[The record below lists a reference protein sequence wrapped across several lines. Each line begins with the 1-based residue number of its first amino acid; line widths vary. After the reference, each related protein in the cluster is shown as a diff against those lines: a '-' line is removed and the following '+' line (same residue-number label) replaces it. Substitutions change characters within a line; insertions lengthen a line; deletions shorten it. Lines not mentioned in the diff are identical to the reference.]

1 MAEIIGVI
9 ASGITL
15 AALFKTCIEA
25 FEIIQTG
32 HNQELDLRKLVLR
45 LNIEKCRLFTWG
57 ESMGLTDTPE
67 DAELNVSAS
76 CQFKEVVTETLETI
90 FQLFSDSK
98 KLQDRY
104 GCKEYLDSPAA
115 NSHEQTS
122 QVKFLAAAFDNFKI
136 AASWRERRSKVL
148 IKARWAIHDRKKFA
162 SFISE
167 IKELVDGLQHITQ
180 PLISSSHQGNAMK
193 RRIENIND
201 AETLDMVSDVCQE
214 DHSELSRIA
223 LARAE
228 TISSTSTNRWNIDRW
243 DYRIEAV
250 EMEEMVDLE
259 LLNITELKH
268 QMFRMMRERRELESQ
283 LQQLRGSV
291 LSLPIPSSPLPV
303 VQKIAGSTLSSPTE
317 DQKLNLGDAEENVA
331 DTAVPIKSPAWKGLE
346 QNSSNDD
353 HADDLRGQLAQSG
366 QSGPSCSANVSAGL
380 VQDLATWV
388 KALPTVRDHTSDQLG
403 PEGDEYIPR
412 EFDEAGEKKVDALG
426 YPQDGRQYRCRTFT
440 VPGRDKLF
448 MLATQCA
455 RVLSYRD
462 SYLLFNKNRSLYKII
477 ATQKEKEGLIEQEI
491 LPFSYRS
498 RQIAIV
504 TARSMFRQF
513 GSRVIVGGRRVR
525 DDYWESKARKQGFT
539 EEDPAGE
546 KRPRA
551 IRIRE
556 AAVTETQVGTRH
568 TFSYGDVV
576 YSNGPGFEGIQPP
589 DSHLGLTATM
599 APLPMIARPR
609 QDMNGPPC

>member
-1 MAEIIGVI
+1 MAEVIGVI

-32 HNQELDLRKLVLR
+32 YNQELDLRKLVLR

-57 ESMGLTDTPE
+57 ESMGLTGAPE

-162 SFISE
+162 NFISE

-180 PLISSSHQGNAMK
+180 PLVSLSRQGNAMK

-214 DHSELSRIA
+214 HHSELSRIA

-228 TISSTSTNRWNIDRW
+228 TISSASTNRWNIDHW

-268 QMFRMMRERRELESQ
+268 QMFRMIRERRELESQ

-291 LSLPIPSSPLPV
+291 LSLPIPSSPLLV
-303 VQKIAGSTLSSPTE
+303 VQKIAGGTLSSPTE
-317 DQKLNLGDAEENVA
+317 DQRLDLVDAEENVA
-331 DTAVPIKSPAWKGLE
+331 DTAVPIQSPAWKGLE
-346 QNSSNDD
+346 QSSSNDD
-353 HADDLRGQLAQSG
+353 HADVLCGQLTHSG
-366 QSGPSCSANVSAGL
+366 QSGPSCSANVSVGL
-380 VQDLATWV
+380 EQGHATSPGGV
-388 KALPTVRDHTSDQLG
+388 LPIGSKWRNMPTLSANAPTDGPTSKEDHSTPPPRGLETMH
-403 PEGDEYIPR
+403 EGDSHSTVTDGSALWCESCETGGHDILNCPNMFGHHGWCEMCETGGHDILNCTNIFGHQGSANPR
-412 EFDEAGEKKVDALG
+412 GN
-426 YPQDGRQYRCRTFT
+426 
-440 VPGRDKLF
+440 
-448 MLATQCA
+448 
-455 RVLSYRD
+455 S
-462 SYLLFNKNRSLYKII
+462 
-477 ATQKEKEGLIEQEI
+477 
-491 LPFSYRS
+491 
-498 RQIAIV
+498 
-504 TARSMFRQF
+504 
-513 GSRVIVGGRRVR
+513 
-525 DDYWESKARKQGFT
+525 
-539 EEDPAGE
+539 
-546 KRPRA
+546 
-551 IRIRE
+551 
-556 AAVTETQVGTRH
+556 RH
-568 TFSYGDVV
+568 TW
-576 YSNGPGFEGIQPP
+576 
-589 DSHLGLTATM
+589 HRL
-599 APLPMIARPR
+599 RH
-609 QDMNGPPC
+609 